1 MRMTNRIIASVIGV
15 LLLAG
20 GVLTAVEI
28 AIAYVG
34 GSRWVLPYDAWYRHA
49 RSDSWQS
56 SGVRGLL
63 IAVALIGLAILI
75 LQLFRRPPSALTI
88 RSDTDATYSVRRRS
102 VERSL
107 VRGAEGLDGIDTAR
121 AKIDRRTVR
130 VKARSNRRLAGD
142 LRAALE
148 RSVNAGV
155 EKLELVDPPRVE
167 VSLRLRGR
175 QP

>member
-1 MRMTNRIIASVIGV
+1 MRIANRIIASVIGV

-28 AIAYVG
+28 AIAYAG

-49 RSDSWQS
+49 RSDSWDS
-56 SGVRGLL
+56 GGVRGLL
-63 IAVALIGLAILI
+63 IAVALIGLTILI
-75 LQLFRRPPSALTI
+75 LQLLRRPPATLTI

-107 VRGAEGLDGIDTAR
+107 VRSAEGLDGIDTAR

-130 VKARSNRRLAGD
+130 VKARSNRRLPGD
-142 LRAALE
+142 LKVALE

-155 EKLELVDPPRVE
+155 HKLELVEPPRVQ
-167 VSLRLRGR
+167 VSLRLRER
-175 QP
+175 QS